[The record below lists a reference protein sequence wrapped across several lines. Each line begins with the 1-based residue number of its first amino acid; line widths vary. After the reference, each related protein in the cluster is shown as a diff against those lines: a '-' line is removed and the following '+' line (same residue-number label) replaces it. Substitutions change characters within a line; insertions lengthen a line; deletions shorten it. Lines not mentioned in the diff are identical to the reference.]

1 MQTAQ
6 VSPAVASELD
16 VLTTPTPTTGFVL
29 DDARI
34 LSKSALGELNSLAA
48 NIEKDT
54 VSHASSLVLAHIDA
68 NAARRRA
75 TAWLL

>member
-1 MQTAQ
+1 MQ
-6 VSPAVASELD
+6 PAVASELD

-48 NIEKDT
+48 SIESETARIKPLPISILG
-54 VSHASSLVLAHIDA
+54 VCA
-68 NAARRRA
+68 NP
-75 TAWLL
+75 